1 VVALVMTQNASARR
15 AAEDALA
22 RELTALCAQ
31 GVAAYTLL
39 PDAQAKDEAA
49 AKAALSASGAVG
61 VVVMRPVARE
71 QEVSSTP
78 STMYMGPRY
87 RGFWGGGDYGDG
99 WVKDDAQVPRPASR
113 AGQACG
119 MLRWWSRRSGPSY
132 HVPVEEVCMRKI
144 IVVSALALVVAFAA
158 ACSSQ
163 KVPAESALKAA
174 ETAWASVSAEAS
186 RVVPDQAKEIE
197 AAISSAKDAMTKGNF
212 EAVIEGAGAIPA
224 RIADV
229 EKAIADRKSEWDAS
243 WRTLDSVLGSWLTA
257 VQTKVDELSAARRL
271 PAGVNKAA
279 VAEANTALTTAQQT
293 YADAKAAFG
302 NGNFDAALAKAN
314 EIQTGLT
321 KVMTDLKLEMPV
333 AADVGN
339 ALTEAATKSI
349 TREAKK

>member
-1 VVALVMTQNASARR
+1 MTQNASARR

-22 RELTALCAQ
+22 RELTPLGAQ

-99 WVKDDAQVPRPASR
+99 WVKDDAQVPGPASR

-144 IVVSALALVVAFAA
+144 ITSATTFFPVALSGRASGAF
-158 ACSSQ
+158 SFRQSH
-163 KVPAESALKAA
+163 
-174 ETAWASVSAEAS
+174 AS
-186 RVVPDQAKEIE
+186 RRQNLNPK
-197 AAISSAKDAMTKGNF
+197 
-212 EAVIEGAGAIPA
+212 VIG
-224 RIADV
+224 
-229 EKAIADRKSEWDAS
+229 K
-243 WRTLDSVLGSWLTA
+243 
-257 VQTKVDELSAARRL
+257 
-271 PAGVNKAA
+271 
-279 VAEANTALTTAQQT
+279 
-293 YADAKAAFG
+293 
-302 NGNFDAALAKAN
+302 
-314 EIQTGLT
+314 
-321 KVMTDLKLEMPV
+321 
-333 AADVGN
+333 
-339 ALTEAATKSI
+339 
-349 TREAKK
+349 